1 MHWFYSPE
9 VKIGNFH
16 FNPDE
21 SKHITRVLRLDIGDD
36 VFITDGRGRLFSGKI
51 IDDNHKKCVVEIS
64 NESCSTSPPSY
75 CMHIAVAPTKNL
87 SRIEWFV
94 EKATE
99 FGIQEITPMH
109 CDHSERTH
117 FKSER
122 LQRIAIA
129 AIKQSQQVWLPKI
142 NEITNFKD
150 IIRSIRPEEGFI
162 AYVDNDNT
170 LPLLKSIYTESK
182 NATVL
187 IGPEG
192 DFSKSEIHAAI
203 AAGFIP
209 ISLGKNRLRT
219 ETAALAACFTI
230 HLINQK

>member
-1 MHWFYSPE
+1 MHWFFSKEIVP
-9 VKIGNFH
+9 GFFNFDL
-16 FNPDE
+16 DE
-21 SKHITRVLRLDIGDD
+21 SKHITRVLRLGSGDV
-36 VFITDGRGRLFSGKI
+36 VFLTDGSGNLFSGKI
-51 IDDNHKKCVVEIS
+51 VDDNHKKCVVEIS
-64 NESCSTSPPSY
+64 EEIEKTPRQPHTV
-75 CMHIAVAPTKNL
+75 HIAVAPTKNL
-87 SRIEWFV
+87 SRLEWFV

-99 FGIQEITPMH
+99 IGIQEITPLK
-109 CDHSERTH
+109 CDHSERLH

-129 AIKQSQQVWLPKI
+129 AIKQSQQVWLPTI
-142 NEITNFKD
+142 NEITPFTD
-150 IIRSIRPEEGFI
+150 IIRKTPPGEGFI
-162 AYVDNDNT
+162 AYIDDNAS
-170 LPLLKSIYTESK
+170 LPLLKEVYTEGK

-192 DFSKSEIHAAI
+192 DFSKLEINAAK

-230 HLINQK
+230 NLMNQK